1 MLRDGP
7 IMFRAMTHARTAVV
21 TGANRGLGQEIAK
34 QLAARGLHVVPTSR
48 EPKSGYAT
56 LDVADRASIDAFARS
71 QASAGVDVLVNNAG
85 ASFDGFDASVA
96 ARTLAVNFFGAMH
109 LTDALLPSMRS
120 GARVVMVSSGMGKLS
135 RLGPALRAGFD
146 DPALTRAGLL
156 DLLAGFVRDVGAG
169 THERHGWPSNA
180 YAVSKIGMNALARV
194 MARELAGDPRGIL
207 VNSADPGW
215 VRTRM
220 GGRGAPSS
228 VEDGAKT
235 PVYLAL
241 LPAGGP
247 SGGFFADERET
258 AF

>member
-1 MLRDGP
+1 
-7 IMFRAMTHARTAVV
+7 MFGAIKHARTAVV

-34 QLAARGLHVVPTSR
+34 EFGARGLHVVPTSR
-48 EPKSGYAT
+48 EPKSDYAT

-85 ASFDGFDASVA
+85 
-96 ARTLAVNFFGAMH
+96 
-109 LTDALLPSMRS
+109 
-120 GARVVMVSSGMGKLS
+120 
-135 RLGPALRAGFD
+135 
-146 DPALTRAGLL
+146 
-156 DLLAGFVRDVGAG
+156 
-169 THERHGWPSNA
+169 
-180 YAVSKIGMNALARV
+180 SKIGMNALARV
-194 MARELAGDPRGIL
+194 LARELAGDPRGIL

-241 LPAGGP
+241 LPAGAP
-247 SGGFFADERET
+247 SGGFFADERQT